1 LLLLTETIPE
11 YYIILVGTVSVI
23 PIKVIGILEV
33 DN

>member
-1 LLLLTETIPE
+1 MVLF
-11 YYIILVGTVSVI
+11 ILVGTVSVI